1 MDPDLSEIKLAE
13 HRKDVQVRFSDGRVF
28 SGPAGTFL
36 ESFMRKAQ
44 NSSAMP
50 MVAAVVNG
58 RVADLREP
66 VIADVDAEPISL
78 ATEDGIRIYQRSL
91 VLLLACAVREL
102 FNVRIAVDHSLT
114 FGGLF
119 CRVLGRA
126 PFNEHEIS
134 QIEARM
140 KLIVNENA
148 PIHREVTPITQAI
161 AWFRENADEE
171 QARVISHLDRMQ
183 ITLRSLRG
191 TREYFFGGLL
201 VPSTGYLKQFNL
213 RLYADGIGLQSPQK
227 SRPTA
232 LEPAR
237 FAPKLTTVFLEY
249 GQWLELVGVSDMDS
263 LNQALAEGRARE
275 IILVAEAL
283 HAQKISEMASQI
295 VARRGQA
302 RLITIAGPSSSGKTT
317 FAKRLAVQLLAN
329 GLRPF
334 PLSLDDYF
342 VSREET
348 PRDEKGEYDYEN
360 FLSLD
365 LPLLN
370 GHLDALMNG
379 KSVTLPRYNFTS
391 GEREKGPVVQLTPDH
406 VLMIE
411 GIHGL
416 NPNLVQLS
424 RDKVFRIYVSSLTQL
439 RLDRLNRVPT
449 TDTRLIRRIVRD
461 AYSRNYS
468 ARDTIAR
475 WSSVRRGEDRNIFP
489 FQEQADVMFNSALV
503 YELAA
508 LKPMLEPLLQQVT
521 PGSPEYIEAQRL
533 ISFLKWF
540 KACESTFIP
549 EVSILREFIG
559 GSVLADF
566 IPHI

>member
-1 MDPDLSEIKLAE
+1 MDSDLAEIKLAE

-28 SGPAGTFL
+28 SGPAGTYL

-44 NSSAMP
+44 NSSSMP
-50 MVAAVVNG
+50 VVAAVVNG

-66 VIADVDAEPISL
+66 VIADVDAEPVSL

-102 FNVRIAVDHSLT
+102 FNGRIAVDHSLT
-114 FGGLF
+114 FGGMF
-119 CRVLGRA
+119 CRVLNRT
-126 PFNEHEIS
+126 PFNEQEIA
-134 QIEARM
+134 QIETRM
-140 KLIVNENA
+140 RLIVNEDA
-148 PIHREVTPITQAI
+148 PILREVTPIDQAI
-161 AWFRENADEE
+161 AWFRNNGDEE
-171 QARVISHLDRMQ
+171 QARVVSHLDRKQ

-201 VPSTGYLKQFNL
+201 VPSTGYLKQFSL
-213 RLYADGIGLQSPQK
+213 RLYSDGVGLQSPQK
-227 SRPTA
+227 ARPTA

-237 FAPKLTTVFLEY
+237 YSPKLTTVFREY
-249 GQWLELVGVSDMDS
+249 GQWLQLLGVYDMDS

-283 HAQKISEMASQI
+283 HAQKIAEMASQI

-348 PRDEKGEYDYEN
+348 PRDERGEYDYEN

-370 GHLDALMNG
+370 EQLDALMNG

-391 GEREKGPVVQLTPDH
+391 GEREQGPIVQLTPDH

-416 NPNLVQLS
+416 NPNLVQVF
-424 RDKVFRIYVSSLTQL
+424 RDKVFRIYVSALTQL
-439 RLDRLNRVPT
+439 KLDRLNRVPT
-449 TDTRLIRRIVRD
+449 TDTRLVRRIVRD
-461 AYSRNYS
+461 AQSRNYS

-508 LKPMLEPLLQQVT
+508 LKPMVEPLLQQVT

-540 KACESTFIP
+540 KPCESTFIP

-566 IPHI
+566 IPHL